1 MMEDSPG
8 GQIQPNSSHGILS
21 SCQSPSFSLDSD
33 LSCTEL
39 LRVLPGTDNI
49 FQSEKQLDLALSI
62 CLSVMVFQ

>member
-39 LRVLPGTDNI
+39 LHVSPGDE
-49 FQSEKQLDLALSI
+49 QDKKS
-62 CLSVMVFQ
+62 